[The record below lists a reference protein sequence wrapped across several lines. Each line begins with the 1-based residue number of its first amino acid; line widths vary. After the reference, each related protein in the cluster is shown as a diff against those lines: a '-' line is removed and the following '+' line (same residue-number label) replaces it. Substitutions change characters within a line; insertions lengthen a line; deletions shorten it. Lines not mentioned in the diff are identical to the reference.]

1 MTLRGSA
8 RYACVAVFSRP
19 LQHAL
24 APTIQSFVSFLLLV
38 YRVHST
44 HNTHTHTHTHNTQHT
59 THDAHTHTRT
69 HTHTHTS
76 IRCHDTAHTQLR
88 NLTEL
93 NLRGNQIS
101 CIPEAF
107 ATLRKLERLNLGD
120 NLIGEDEDDSAQIA
134 RLGSTLQVRAE

>member
-1 MTLRGSA
+1 M
-8 RYACVAVFSRP
+8 
-19 LQHAL
+19 
-24 APTIQSFVSFLLLV
+24 
-38 YRVHST
+38 
-44 HNTHTHTHTHNTQHT
+44 
-59 THDAHTHTRT
+59 
-69 HTHTHTS
+69 
-76 IRCHDTAHTQLR
+76 DTAHTQLR

-120 NLIGEDEDDSAQIA
+120 NLIGEDEDDSAQIT